1 MYEYNVELRMILF
14 NLQQCLFFSLRFK
27 FDESRLE
34 TVETVFGKAFL
45 GRGLLVGSVPLMYRI
60 IQFFCICAMIETF
73 LCDVLRNCGMVIS
86 PFL

>member
-14 NLQQCLFFSLRFK
+14 NLQQCIFSLSFK

-45 GRGLLVGSVPLMYRI
+45 GRGLKVGSVPLMYRI
-60 IQFFCICAMIETF
+60 IQFF
-73 LCDVLRNCGMVIS
+73 LVYV
-86 PFL
+86 P